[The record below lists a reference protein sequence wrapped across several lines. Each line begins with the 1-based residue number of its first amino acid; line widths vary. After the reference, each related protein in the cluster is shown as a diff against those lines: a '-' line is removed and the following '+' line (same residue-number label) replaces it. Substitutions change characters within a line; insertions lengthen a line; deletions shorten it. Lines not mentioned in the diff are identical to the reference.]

1 MKITK
6 AEKESVSL
14 FQHFAEQLANRLPNK
29 TKPFFLSLIFGALLT
44 IARRRTVTQWLKAA
58 QISDDFRQAFYHIP
72 KIGRKEDQLFDEMQ
86 DVILQQLG
94 PVLMASSKIRL
105 VLDDSPTKRYGRKIE
120 GAGYHHNPTPG
131 RTNAKTCFGH
141 SWVVAV
147 LVVTHPLFGEISFP
161 VAAELYLRQKEINK
175 LQSKYD
181 REFQTKTTMA
191 VNIVERLVPKFK
203 SFGKPIEII
212 VDGGYAKDTVLLPL
226 GKLDNVTTIT
236 RLRRDAAVFEV
247 PPPRKK
253 GQRGATKKYGDRI
266 DLKAKAESTRGWRY
280 IECRLYGRIMKKR
293 IKCFVATSK
302 LTKGK
307 PIKVLLIKEDDGT
320 WVPLVSTNM
329 EQTAEEILE
338 SYGVRFGIEEVFKD
352 LKEIWGWGKQELR
365 LLESNEAATVMN
377 MLLYDMVE
385 LATWSRSSE
394 ELVDRRACPWDDQD
408 RRPSHADRRNFLRHA
423 ILLDEFNA
431 ALGTQ
436 TITTKIKTVLKKL
449 LNLTA

>member
-1 MKITK
+1 
-6 AEKESVSL
+6 
-14 FQHFAEQLANRLPNK
+14 
-29 TKPFFLSLIFGALLT
+29 
-44 IARRRTVTQWLKAA
+44 
-58 QISDDFRQAFYHIP
+58 
-72 KIGRKEDQLFDEMQ
+72 
-86 DVILQQLG
+86 
-94 PVLMASSKIRL
+94 
-105 VLDDSPTKRYGRKIE
+105 
-120 GAGYHHNPTPG
+120 
-131 RTNAKTCFGH
+131 
-141 SWVVAV
+141 
-147 LVVTHPLFGEISFP
+147 
-161 VAAELYLRQKEINK
+161 
-175 LQSKYD
+175 
-181 REFQTKTTMA
+181 
-191 VNIVERLVPKFK
+191 
-203 SFGKPIEII
+203 
-212 VDGGYAKDTVLLPL
+212 
-226 GKLDNVTTIT
+226 
-236 RLRRDAAVFEV
+236 
-247 PPPRKK
+247 
-253 GQRGATKKYGDRI
+253 
-266 DLKAKAESTRGWRY
+266 
-280 IECRLYGRIMKKR
+280 MKKR

-377 MLLYDMVE
+377 MLLYNMVE

-408 RRPSHADRRNFLRHA
+408 RRPSHTDRRNFLRHA